1 MLAAPPL
8 HQLDGKYRVLAQ
20 LGQGGTANV
29 SLAALRGPSGFNKL
43 VVLKSMKH
51 SLKSEPEFARMFMT
65 EARLA
70 ARLNHPN
77 IVQTNEVFEF
87 HGLPVIVMEYLEGQ
101 PLSNVVTRA
110 AGKEGFT
117 LAMHLRVLADTLGGL
132 HYSHELEDY
141 DGTPLG
147 VVHRDVSPHNVFV
160 TFDGQ
165 VKLLDFGIAKLAGSH
180 SETTTGVIKGK
191 LRYMPPEQIAAEGVD
206 RRSDIY
212 SVGVMLWEALT
223 GAKMWH
229 GLSDATVMN
238 RILGGQI
245 VRARDINPSVAPEL
259 ERIVEK
265 ALSSEPEERFETAL
279 EMQAALDEYIDSL
292 EDPPHHRDLGK
303 AVAGLFS
310 EERKQTRHDIEEQ
323 LSKVATLSEAE
334 YEQVQPIELTTF
346 ASVSGADPSHTKSRE
361 REVAAAQRTQAI
373 GLGALATAFLALLAV
388 VGWGYLKGPEPAHVP
403 ATSSAAALPPTPSPA
418 RVTLRVTA
426 FPGTAKLYLGGELLP
441 SNPLSQSFP
450 RDPARTMMLVAE
462 APGHER
468 ETREVRLD
476 QDWDIVLT
484 LTPQAPATEP
494 PTRTKPKGHGV
505 RKEPAAATAAAT
517 EPETDCNPPYFFDER
532 GVKKYK
538 PRCL

>member
-1 MLAAPPL
+1 MLAASPL

-29 SLAALRGPSGFNKL
+29 SLAALRGPSGFSKL

-101 PLSNVVTRA
+101 PLSNVLVRA
-110 AGKEGFT
+110 SGQGCFT
-117 LAMHLRVLADTLGGL
+117 LAMHLRVLSDTLGAL
-132 HYSHELEDY
+132 HYSHELQDY

-212 SVGVMLWEALT
+212 SIGVMLWEALT
-223 GAKMWH
+223 GRKMWH
-229 GLSDATVMN
+229 GLSEATVMN

-245 VRARDINPSVAPEL
+245 ARARDINPEISPEL

-265 ALSSEPEERFETAL
+265 ALANEIDERFSTAL
-279 EMQAALDEYIDSL
+279 EMQTALDEYIDAL
-292 EDPPHHRDLGK
+292 DDPPNHREMGK
-303 AVAGLFS
+303 AVATLFA
-310 EERKQTRHDIEEQ
+310 EERKQTRHVIEEQ
-323 LSKVATLSEAE
+323 LSKVARMSEAE
-334 YEQVQPIELTTF
+334 FERVQPIELTTF
-346 ASVSGADPSHTKSRE
+346 AGVSGADPSDTESRE
-361 REVAAAQRTQAI
+361 REVLSARRTRAVGLAALAAAV
-373 GLGALATAFLALLAV
+373 LMLVAV
-388 VGWGYLKGPEPAHVP
+388 VGWGYLRSAEPVHVP
-403 ATSSAAALPPTPSPA
+403 AAQSAVAPVAVVAAVPTH
-418 RVTLRVTA
+418 VTLRVTA
-426 FPGTAKLYLGGELLP
+426 FPATAKVYLGGELLP
-441 SNPLSQSFP
+441 SNPLSRSFT
-450 RDPARTMMLVAE
+450 RDPEKTLMLVAE
-462 APGHER
+462 AAGHER
-468 ETREVRLD
+468 ETRVIRLD

-484 LTPQAPATEP
+484 LTPEPPPTEP
-494 PTRTKPKGHGV
+494 QARPKAKPP
-505 RKEPAAATAAAT
+505 RKERSLAVSSDA
-517 EPETDCNPPYFFDER
+517 DCNPPYFFDER

>member
-101 PLSNVVTRA
+101 PLSNVLVRG
-110 AGKEGFT
+110 AGKDCFT
-117 LAMHLRVLADTLGGL
+117 LAMHLRVLCDTLGGL

-191 LRYMPPEQIAAEGVD
+191 LRYMSPEQIAAEGVD

-223 GAKMWH
+223 GGKMWH
-229 GLSDATVMN
+229 GLSEATVMN
-238 RILGGQI
+238 RVLGGQI
-245 VRARDINPSVAPEL
+245 ARARDVNPAIAPEL

-265 ALSSEPEERFETAL
+265 ALASEPDQRFATAL
-279 EMQAALDEYIDSL
+279 EMQTALEEYIDAHD
-292 EDPPHHRDLGK
+292 DPPHHREIGK
-303 AVAGLFS
+303 AVATLFQD
-310 EERKQTRHDIEEQ
+310 ERKQTRQVIEEQ

-334 YEQVQPIELTTF
+334 YERVQPIELTTF
-346 ASVSGADPSHTKSRE
+346 AGVSGADATHTESRE
-361 REVAAAQRTQAI
+361 RDVLAAERTRAV
-373 GLGALATAFLALLAV
+373 GLGALGAAVLMLLV
-388 VGWGYLKGPEPAHVP
+388 VAGWGYLRVAEPAP
-403 ATSSAAALPPTPSPA
+403 APAAPSAVAPVTLAPA

-426 FPGTAKLYLGGELLP
+426 FPATAKLYLGGELLP
-441 SNPLSQSFP
+441 SNPVSQSFA
-450 RDPARTMMLVAE
+450 RDPAKTMELVAE
-462 APGHER
+462 AAGHER
-468 ETREVRLD
+468 ETRVVRLD
-476 QDWDIVLT
+476 QDRDIVLA
-484 LTPQAPATEP
+484 LTPQAPAPVESQS
-494 PTRTKPKGHGV
+494 RPKAKLV
-505 RKEPAAATAAAT
+505 RKEARTKDGG
-517 EPETDCNPPYFFDER
+517 ELESDCNPPHFFDER